1 RFSLQAEDFALL
13 NPNTLTFPPFR
24 SRRDAEISKA
34 IYRRVPV
41 LIKESPLEENPWGVE
56 FLRMLDMA
64 NDSRLFHMHAQLE
77 AVGWDLRGNIFAQ
90 SGKRYLPLYEAKMI
104 HHFDHRFG
112 TYENQTEEQSRQGK
126 LPESTDAQHADAHFL
141 PLPRYWVDEA
151 EINARLKGRW
161 DRGWLL
167 GWRDTTGSEKIRTV
181 IASIVPRAGVGH
193 TCPLMFLKAGASL
206 VGFLQAN
213 LTTLVFDFCARQK
226 IGGTH
231 LTYGY
236 LNQLP
241 VLPPSTYAQTFP
253 WSPTQT
259 LCAWLIPRVLE
270 LTYTAWDLEPF
281 ATDCGYD
288 GPPFCWDEERRFL
301 LRCELDAAYFHLSG
315 IGPDDVDYIL
325 EPFPIAK
332 RKDEQA
338 HGESRTKRVILDI
351 YDAMQQAM
359 ETGTPYH
366 TRLDPPPTHGWT
378 PPEITLEAATGRQ
391 NDGVK
396 EDTVANSL
404 DDVQQRAA
412 ISEIQP
418 KLHFASAD

>member
-151 EINARLKGRW
+151 EIHARLKDRW

-167 GWRDTTGSEKIRTV
+167 GWRDITGSEKIRTV
-181 IASIVPRAGVGH
+181 IASLVPRAGVGNNA
-193 TCPLMFLKAGASL
+193 PLI
-206 VGFLQAN
+206 FLQDDITHLGGLLLAN
-213 LTTLVFDFCARQK
+213 LSSFVLDFASRLK
-226 IGGTH
+226 VGGTH
-231 LTYGY
+231 LNFFIRHY
-236 LNQLP
+236 P
-241 VLPPSTYAQTFP
+241 
-253 WSPTQT
+253 
-259 LCAWLIPRVLE
+259 
-270 LTYTAWDLEPF
+270 
-281 ATDCGYD
+281 
-288 GPPFCWDEERRFL
+288 
-301 LRCELDAAYFHLSG
+301 
-315 IGPDDVDYIL
+315 
-325 EPFPIAK
+325 
-332 RKDEQA
+332 
-338 HGESRTKRVILDI
+338 
-351 YDAMQQAM
+351 
-359 ETGTPYH
+359 
-366 TRLDPPPTHGWT
+366 
-378 PPEITLEAATGRQ
+378 
-391 NDGVK
+391 
-396 EDTVANSL
+396 
-404 DDVQQRAA
+404 
-412 ISEIQP
+412 
-418 KLHFASAD
+418 